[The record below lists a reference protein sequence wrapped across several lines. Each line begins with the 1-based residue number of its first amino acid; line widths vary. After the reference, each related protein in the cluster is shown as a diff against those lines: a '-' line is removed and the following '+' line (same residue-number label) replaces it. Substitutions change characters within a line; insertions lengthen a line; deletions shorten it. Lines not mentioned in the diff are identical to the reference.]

1 MAPGTLIFEPGLW
14 GYVFLFLAGFVATE
28 PWRYMGVWFA
38 RSIAA
43 ESESMRWV
51 RAVSTAIIAGLVTR
65 MVVFPTGALS
75 DVPLEARLFGFCL
88 AIAVFFASRRV
99 LAVGIMAGSAVI
111 MAGHLI
117 WAG

>member
-1 MAPGTLIFEPGLW
+1 MAPGNLVFEPGLW

-28 PWRYMGVWFA
+28 PWRYMGVWLA

-65 MVVFPTGALS
+65 MVVFPTGALL
-75 DVPLEARLFGFCL
+75 DVPMEARLLGFGL
-88 AIAVFFASRRV
+88 AIVAFFASRRV
-99 LAVGIMAGSAVI
+99 LAVGIMTGTAII

-117 WAG
+117 GTG